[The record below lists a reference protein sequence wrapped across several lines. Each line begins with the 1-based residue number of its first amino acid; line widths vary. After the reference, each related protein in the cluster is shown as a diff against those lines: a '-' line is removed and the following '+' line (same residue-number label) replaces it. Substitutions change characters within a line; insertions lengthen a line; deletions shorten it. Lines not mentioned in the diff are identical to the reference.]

1 MLTLIDHSRPGDS
14 SPRAPRGWSPVGEA
28 GAGDELSGPCL
39 VGVRAGAELCSG
51 GKRAWL
57 GQGGR
62 QGKGW
67 AWRVSSGPT
76 LAAGWRMAGGGRQ
89 QVGHLLPQ
97 VARWGEVRGVGRRLY
112 RGAAFCSKAEGAA
125 VGGGR

>member
-1 MLTLIDHSRPGDS
+1 MAG
-14 SPRAPRGWSPVGEA
+14 AQWVAE
-28 GAGDELSGPCL
+28 GAGDERSSPCL
-39 VGVRAGAELCSG
+39 VGVRSGAELCSG
-51 GKRAWL
+51 CRRAWL

-76 LAAGWRMAGGGRQ
+76 LAVGWRMAGVGRQ

-97 VARWGEVRGVGRRLY
+97 VSEVGRDEG
-112 RGAAFCSKAEGAA
+112 RGEKAVQRSRVRSKAEGAA